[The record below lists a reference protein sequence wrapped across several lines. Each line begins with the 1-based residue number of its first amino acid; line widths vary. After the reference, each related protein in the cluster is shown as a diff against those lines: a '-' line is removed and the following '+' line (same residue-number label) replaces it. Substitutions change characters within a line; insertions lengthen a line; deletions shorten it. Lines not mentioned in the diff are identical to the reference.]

1 MTAPALT
8 ATDLPFPATRG
19 KVRDVYD
26 LGGGRLLLVAT
37 DRISAYDVVMANGV
51 PGKGILLTQ
60 TARFWFDR
68 YAADYPNH
76 LDRRAELPAELSPF
90 ADTLRGRSM
99 LVQKLDVVPFE
110 CVARGYLAGSGW
122 KEYQQ
127 AGRVCGVE
135 LPAGLRNGDK
145 LPAPI
150 FTPATKATSGHDENV
165 SFDAMADALG
175 GDLAA
180 DLRDRTLRLYSL
192 AADYAASK
200 GILLADTKFEWGRD
214 AGGSLILAD
223 EILTPDSSRYW
234 PADAWR
240 PGEGAR
246 EQPSFDKQYVRDYL
260 QTLDWDRRPPG
271 PTLPQSVIDGTRR
284 RYAEAYRTLAGRA
297 ADLGPYA

>member
-1 MTAPALT
+1 MTAHALT

-26 LGGGRLLLVAT
+26 VGNGRLLLVAT
-37 DRISAYDVVMANGV
+37 DRISAYDVVMSNGV

-68 YAADYPNH
+68 YERDFPNH
-76 LDRRAELPAELSPF
+76 LITGDLAADLEPF
-90 ADTLRGRSM
+90 ADLLRGRSM
-99 LVQKLDVVPFE
+99 LVKKLDVVPFE

-127 AGRVCGVE
+127 AGRVCGVA
-135 LPAGLRNGDK
+135 LPAGLRNGDR
-145 LPAPI
+145 LPEPI
-150 FTPATKATSGHDENV
+150 FTPATKAQSGHDQNV
-165 SFDAMADALG
+165 SFDVMADALG
-175 GDLAA
+175 RDLAA

-214 AGGSLILAD
+214 AGGNVILAD
-223 EILTPDSSRYW
+223 EILTPDSSRFW
-234 PADAWR
+234 PADGWR
-240 PGEGAR
+240 PGGK
-246 EQPSFDKQYVRDYL
+246 QPSFDKQFVRDYL

-271 PTLPQSVIDGTRR
+271 PVLPPHVVDGTRR
-284 RYAEAYRTLAGRA
+284 RYAEAYEKLAGRP